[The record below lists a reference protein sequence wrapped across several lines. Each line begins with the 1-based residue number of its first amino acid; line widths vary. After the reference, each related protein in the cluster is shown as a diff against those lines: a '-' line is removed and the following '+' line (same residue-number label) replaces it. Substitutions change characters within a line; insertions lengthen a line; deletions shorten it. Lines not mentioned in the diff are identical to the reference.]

1 MFINLS
7 YKYTKVGQKENI
19 KLVSPKKIGG
29 NLNRNVLFNF
39 SNWNLVNTFYPKFE
53 IFFYIVSV
61 PFRCTEVE
69 TSAFNIINV
78 S

>member
-39 SNWNLVNTFYPKFE
+39 SNYNIYICNFLMNEWE
-53 IFFYIVSV
+53 FF
-61 PFRCTEVE
+61 
-69 TSAFNIINV
+69 
-78 S
+78 